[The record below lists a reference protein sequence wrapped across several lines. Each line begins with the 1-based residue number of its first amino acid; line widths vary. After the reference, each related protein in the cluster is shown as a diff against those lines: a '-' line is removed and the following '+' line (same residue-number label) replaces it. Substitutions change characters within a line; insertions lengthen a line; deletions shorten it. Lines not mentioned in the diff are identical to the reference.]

1 MIAEPIST
9 LSGVAPLFSVL
20 SLPGGGEMI
29 ILLLALL
36 LLFGAKKLPELARSL
51 GESVGQFRKG
61 KTEADLEAQLAE
73 AKLKEARESAQK
85 KSDVS

>member
-9 LSGVAPLFSVL
+9 LAELSPVYGVL
-20 SLPGGGEMI
+20 SLPGGGEMVI
-29 ILLLALL
+29 LALVML